1 MKLSSSPRVQ
11 SNAWRTGVLAA
22 VSGLLT
28 LAAEAQTQRA
38 NERAPARPYK
48 AAVAATAPAT
58 ATATATAAAAAAAAS
73 AASSTAATAKAAA
86 AAPAKAASAPAAAT
100 AGPAAVERADRAEM
114 DRTQIIGNRELP
126 KVLYIV
132 PWKRPISGAMERPV
146 KSIID
151 EVLAPLDRE
160 VLRRQVRYEAQVRTA
175 GEAAMESAASSPT
188 MPSK

>member
-1 MKLSSSPRVQ
+1 MKLSPSPRVP
-11 SNAWRTGVLAA
+11 AHGGRAA
-22 VSGLLT
+22 ATAALLGLLAIG
-28 LAAEAQTQRA
+28 AAAQTQRA
-38 NERAPARPYK
+38 SERAPARPAK
-48 AAVAATAPAT
+48 AT
-58 ATATATAAAAAAAAS
+58 AAAAS
-73 AASSTAATAKAAA
+73 AAVAT
-86 AAPAKAASAPAAAT
+86 AAPALARAASAPAVAASAP
-100 AGPAAVERADRAEM
+100 AGVERADRADL

-151 EVLAPLDRE
+151 EVFAPLDRE

-175 GEAAMESAASSPT
+175 GEAAMESAATGPT